1 MDLDL
6 KTCDELLGTT
16 RSVRKRLD
24 LNRSVPRKLITECL
38 ELAVQ
43 APTGS
48 NSQTWRWIVIDDPK
62 IRGDLADLYRRHA
75 RPYLHGAVSQ
85 ADEGQTKRVFQ
96 SAIYLM
102 DNLEKVPIHVVPC
115 ILGRVPQ
122 GSNAAGLFAS
132 IYPAILNFQ
141 LALRARGLGSC
152 LTTLHLG
159 SADEAAQIL
168 NIPEHVTQ
176 AALLPVAWT
185 IGTQFKR
192 AKRPPVDT
200 VSSWNKFESR

>member
-1 MDLDL
+1 MELDL
-6 KTCDELLGTT
+6 KSCDELLGTT

-24 LNRSVPRKLITECL
+24 LTRNVPRKIVRDCL

-62 IRGDLADLYRRHA
+62 IRSALADLYRRNA
-75 RPYLHGAVSQ
+75 QPYLESAVSQ
-85 ADEGQTKRVFQ
+85 AEEDQTKRVFQ

-102 DNLEKVPIHVVPC
+102 ENLERVPIHVVPC
-115 ILGRVPQ
+115 ILGRVAQ
-122 GSNAAGLFAS
+122 GSNGAGLFAS
-132 IYPAILNFQ
+132 IYPAVWNFQ

-185 IGTQFKR
+185 IGTQFSR
-192 AKRPPVDT
+192 AKRPPAESVT
-200 VSSWNKFESR
+200 FWNKFETS

>member
-1 MDLDL
+1 MDLDP
-6 KTCDELLGTT
+6 KMCDELLGTT

-24 LNRSVPRKLITECL
+24 LTRTVPRRLIEECL
-38 ELAVQ
+38 DLAVQ

-75 RPYLHGAVSQ
+75 QPYLHGAVSQ

-102 DNLEKVPIHVVPC
+102 DNLEKVPVHVIPC

-122 GSNAAGLFAS
+122 GANGAGLFAS
-132 IYPAILNFQ
+132 IYPAVWNFQ

-168 NIPEHVTQ
+168 NIPDQVTQ

-185 IGTQFKR
+185 VGTQFRR
-192 AKRPPVDT
+192 ANRPPVDT
-200 VSSWNKFESR
+200 VTYWNKFEAH